1 MLHFIHCLQNLR
13 FIKMVGKITDVLL
26 SQTSNN
32 DRNIALE
39 GLIISSNQKG
49 NDKTHI
55 KNNEKTLPDELASF
69 TLIFVSAIDNTRN
82 IKCKYRDIKEIY
94 RYVSRTEATTNEGRN
109 FIDLLQWSLLTKKLI
124 FNKPTVQ
131 GLDSYF
137 IINVK
142 ENSEIINSII
152 ANENINSDSNITS
165 DINDSSSKYFR

>member
-1 MLHFIHCLQNLR
+1 
-13 FIKMVGKITDVLL
+13 MVGKITDVLL

-55 KNNEKTLPDELASF
+55 KNNEKNLPDELASF
-69 TLIFVSAIDNTRN
+69 TLIFVSAIDNIRN

-109 FIDLLQWSLLTKKLI
+109 FI
-124 FNKPTVQ
+124 
-131 GLDSYF
+131 
-137 IINVK
+137 
-142 ENSEIINSII
+142 EIITVELTNKK
-152 ANENINSDSNITS
+152 ANI
-165 DINDSSSKYFR
+165 

>member
-1 MLHFIHCLQNLR
+1 
-13 FIKMVGKITDVLL
+13 MVGKITDVLL

-69 TLIFVSAIDNTRN
+69 TLIFVSAIDNIRN

-109 FIDLLQWSLLTKKLI
+109 FI
-124 FNKPTVQ
+124 
-131 GLDSYF
+131 
-137 IINVK
+137 
-142 ENSEIINSII
+142 EIITVELTNKK
-152 ANENINSDSNITS
+152 ANI
-165 DINDSSSKYFR
+165 

>member
-1 MLHFIHCLQNLR
+1 
-13 FIKMVGKITDVLL
+13 MVGKITDVLL

-55 KNNEKTLPDELASF
+55 KNNEKNLPDELASF
-69 TLIFVSAIDNTRN
+69 TLIFVSAIDNIRN

-124 FNKPTVQ
+124 FIKPTVQ